1 MWRGSVTHV
10 PSGEKRYFEYAPMNP
25 SQETSHAFI
34 VRFWL
39 EPQDIQGAKPEWRC
53 AVEHVP
59 SGRRVL
65 VKSACEVI
73 AFVQEFLAEVVRF
86 Q

>member
-10 PSGEKRYFEYAPMNP
+10 PSGEKRYFEYPPMNS

-39 EPQDIQGAKPEWRC
+39 EPQEIQGAKSEWQGV
-53 AVEHVP
+53 VEHVP
-59 SGRRVL
+59 SGRRVF
-65 VKSACEVI
+65 VKSACEAI
-73 AFVQEFLAEVVRF
+73 AFVQEFLAELVRF